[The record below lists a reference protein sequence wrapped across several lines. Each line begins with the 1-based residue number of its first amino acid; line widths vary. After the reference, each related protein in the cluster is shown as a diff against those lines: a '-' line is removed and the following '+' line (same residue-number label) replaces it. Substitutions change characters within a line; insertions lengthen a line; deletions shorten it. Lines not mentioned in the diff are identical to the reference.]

1 VLSAVKDSRLY
12 LGRFVKA
19 FGIKGELK
27 LLTSDDFW
35 AGVLES
41 QELTLQ
47 WIEDGDVLR
56 RPVFV
61 ERARQHG
68 GTFVVKIEGV
78 DDRSEAEAAVGQEL
92 FVDIER
98 LDVELPDQEL
108 PYQTIGM
115 DVRTEDGEAIGKV
128 TSFVYSAAH
137 NVYEVTGENGV
148 VLIPAVE
155 PFVVRRDDERGEI
168 VIRPIPGLLDD

>member
-1 VLSAVKDSRLY
+1 VLSAVKESRIY

-27 LLTSDDFW
+27 LLVSEDFW

-41 QELTLQ
+41 QELILQ
-47 WIEDGDVLR
+47 WIEDGDVVR
-56 RPVFV
+56 GPAFIERSRP
-61 ERARQHG
+61 HG
-68 GTFVVKIEGV
+68 GTFIVKLEGI
-78 DDRSEAEAAVGQEL
+78 DDRNEAEAAVGHEL
-92 FVDIER
+92 FIDTER

-108 PYQTIGM
+108 PFQTIGM
-115 DVRTEDGEAIGKV
+115 TVRTEDGRAIGKV

-137 NVYEVTGENGV
+137 NVYEVTGEDGV

-155 PFVVRRDDERGEI
+155 PFIVGRDEERGEI
-168 VIRPIPGLLDD
+168 VIRPIPGLIDD